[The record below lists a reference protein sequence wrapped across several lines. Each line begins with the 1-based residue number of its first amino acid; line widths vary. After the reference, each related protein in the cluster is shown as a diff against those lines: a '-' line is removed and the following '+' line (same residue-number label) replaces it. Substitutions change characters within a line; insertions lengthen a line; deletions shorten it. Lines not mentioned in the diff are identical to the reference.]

1 MPQDTGPSGIDL
13 SVSAETHTAL
23 GRVAPPKHIKQKHVE
38 FRTVAG
44 APQAQFLTVLIM
56 NISEKQNLVVFAVLT
71 NSKYKLI
78 NTILKLQIHFQFHE
92 FVRIVSLIY
101 ITLLCCMCGILL
113 KF

>member
-1 MPQDTGPSGIDL
+1 MQ
-13 SVSAETHTAL
+13 V
-23 GRVAPPKHIKQKHVE
+23 R
-38 FRTVAG
+38 RRRN
-44 APQAQFLTVLIM
+44 FLTVWIM

-78 NTILKLQIHFQFHE
+78 NTISKLQIHFHE

-101 ITLLCCMCGILL
+101 TTLLCCMCGVLL